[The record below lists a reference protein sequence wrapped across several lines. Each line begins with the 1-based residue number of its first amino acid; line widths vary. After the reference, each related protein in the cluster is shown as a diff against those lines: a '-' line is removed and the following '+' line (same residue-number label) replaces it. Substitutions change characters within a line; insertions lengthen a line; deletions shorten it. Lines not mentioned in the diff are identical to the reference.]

1 MTAVGIIGSGHTAI
15 AVAKVLV
22 RRGVRPII
30 LDVGET
36 LDADR
41 QAVVTR
47 MGAQRKMEWSAEDLA
62 VVTHNPTISQKKVLR
77 LAFGSEYP
85 YAGTRATAPLD
96 VVEDGPSPSMAR
108 GGFSTIWGAAMLPA
122 APCDLSAWPFRAR
135 DLDPYYELVLR
146 GLPFSA
152 TNDALAREFPLYRD
166 DAQPLAAS
174 PIIRSFLRTLDHSR
188 FFQGRKDVAYGQA
201 RIAVRAEDG
210 PDGPGCVYCGRCLSG
225 CVYGSIYSAEQDL
238 QKMIRAGEVDYRSGR
253 TVMEFSERGNEV
265 EVFCETSAGA
275 ERVVVN
281 RLFVAAGA
289 LNSTRLVLESKR
301 LYNRPAVMK
310 TTQGF
315 VVPMVNVRG
324 AAYEWP
330 IANTLSGAFFEFKHP
345 SISDNWIHAQ
355 ISPAN
360 ELILAKLGYRANDGL
375 FDHVRKLV
383 LRRLLI
389 TLCNFHSDLA
399 GSYLLRLSP
408 GAAGMRSVL
417 SVTTRPSTDFADVM
431 KRGSRRL
438 TRLLSMVG
446 VFPVTPL
453 MYGDPLKPIG
463 WHFGGTLPMM
473 KAPSDEMHTD
483 LLGRPKGW
491 QQIHVVDSSV
501 FSSVPATT
509 VALLAM
515 ANASRIA
522 QTAPLEN

>member
-1 MTAVGIIGSGHTAI
+1 MTVVGIVGSGHTAI

-22 RRGVRPII
+22 RRRVRPII

-47 MGAQRKMEWSAEDLA
+47 MSAQQKTEWSAEDLA
-62 VVTHNPTISQKKVLR
+62 VITHNPTVSQKKVLR

-85 YAGTRATAPLD
+85 YAGTTASAPLD
-96 VVEDGPSPSMAR
+96 MVEDGPSPSKAR
-108 GGFSTIWGAAMLPA
+108 GGYSTIWGAAMLPA
-122 APCDLSAWPFRAR
+122 ASCDLQAWPFPAR

-146 GLPFSA
+146 DLPFSA

-166 DAQPLAAS
+166 DPQLLAPS
-174 PIIRSFLRTLDHSR
+174 PIVQSFLRTLDRSR
-188 FFQGRKDVAYGQA
+188 FFRGRNDVAYGQA
-201 RIAVRAEDG
+201 RIAVRANDG

-253 TVMEFSERGNEV
+253 TVIEFSEHGNEV
-265 EVFCETSAGA
+265 EVLCETSGGP
-275 ERVVVN
+275 ELVVVN

-301 LYNRPAVMK
+301 LYDRPAVLK

-324 AAYEWP
+324 APFEWP
-330 IANTLSGAFFEFKHP
+330 NANTLSGAFFEFKHP
-345 SISDNWIHAQ
+345 SISDNWIHSQ

-360 ELILAKLGYRANDGL
+360 ELILAKLGYQANNGL
-375 FDHVRKLV
+375 FDNVRKLA

-389 TLCNFHSDLA
+389 ALCNFHSDLA
-399 GSYLLRLSP
+399 GSYLLRLNP
-408 GAAGMRSVL
+408 GAASKRSVL
-417 SVTTRPSTDFADVM
+417 SVTTQPSTHFANIM
-431 KRGSRRL
+431 KKGSRRF
-438 TRLLSMVG
+438 TRLMSMVG
-446 VFPVTPL
+446 VVPATPF

-463 WHFGGTLPMM
+463 WHFGGTLPMT